1 MSGLDISFDIVAGD
15 SFSDVFRNLDR
26 QARGITDAVGGVGK
40 GLMGLSAGLGAAVGA
55 ATGVGLGY
63 LAGMEKAEIGLQTL
77 TGSAKETERI
87 MSDLQDFALN
97 TPFEFDGMVA
107 GTRRLIGMGMASGEA
122 TDMLKATA
130 DAVAAAG
137 GGGAELDGVITALG
151 QIQAKGKVSAEEM
164 NQLAERGIPAWK
176 ILGEEMGKTP
186 AQLMEMAAKGDLLAK
201 DALPA
206 LKQGFTDT
214 FGGAAAE
221 QADTFSGRLSNL
233 KEQAQILAGAFAEPI
248 FEPLSNAMGYI
259 VEKMTALSE
268 KFQGLSEPVR
278 TAITVGALLTPVLM
292 AIGAG
297 ALMLI
302 GFIPQIVAGFTAI
315 SAAVSFA
322 GPVLAALT
330 GPIGLIIGGLIALGV
345 GLVVAY
351 NKVGWFKEMVNAAW
365 QGIKSMWTASVK
377 FISDVTKQVMSAITS
392 FAKEQLGQ
400 FKDLWN
406 EHGSAILQMVK
417 NAFTGI
423 KITIELAMAAIKSIF
438 QVAWPIISN
447 VVKVAW
453 GLIKTVISN
462 GVAIITGLIDAGMSV
477 LKGDWSG
484 AWDALKGIAQ
494 DIWHNME
501 GFFKNIDLV
510 EIGKDIL
517 RGLIKGMGSM
527 AGSVLSKVKEI
538 ANIIPKG
545 VRDFLGIHSPVK
557 KSTPKTKEQAS
568 FIKKLLAEKPTVK
581 VVIA

>member
-1 MSGLDISFDIVAGD
+1 MSGLGISFDITAGD
-15 SFSDVFRNLDR
+15 SFSNVFKDLDR
-26 QARGITDAVGGVGK
+26 QTRGITEAVGNVGK
-40 GLMGLSAGLGAAVGA
+40 GLMGISAGLGAAVGA
-55 ATGVGLGY
+55 ATGVGLSY
-63 LAGMEKAEIGLQTL
+63 LAGMEKAEIGLETL

-122 TDMLKATA
+122 TEMLKATA

-137 GGGAELDGVITALG
+137 GGSAELDGVITALG
-151 QIQAKGKVSAEEM
+151 QIQAKGKISAEEM

-186 AQLMEMAAKGDLLAK
+186 AQLMEMASEGKLLAD

-206 LKQGFTDT
+206 LQKGFEDT

-221 QADTFSGRLSNL
+221 QASSFSGRLSNL
-233 KEQAQILAGAFAEPI
+233 KEQAQILAGTFAEPI
-248 FEPLSNAMGYI
+248 FEPLSNAMGYL
-259 VEKMTALSE
+259 VEKMTVLSE

-278 TAITVGALLTPVLM
+278 TAITVGALLTPILM

-297 ALMLI
+297 ALMII
-302 GFIPQIVAGFTAI
+302 GFIPQMVAGFTAI
-315 SAAVSFA
+315 TTAVSLA

-330 GPIGLIIGGLIALGV
+330 GPIGLIIGGLIALGA

-351 NKVGWFKEMVNAAW
+351 NKVGWFKDMVDEAW
-365 QGIKSMWTASVK
+365 QGIKNMWTASVN
-377 FISDVTKQVMSAITS
+377 FISDVTQSVMTAIVS
-392 FAKEQLGQ
+392 FVGSQLGQ
-400 FKDLWN
+400 FKALWN
-406 EHGSAILQMVK
+406 EHGAAILQMVK
-417 NAFTGI
+417 NSFTGI
-423 KITIELAMAAIKSIF
+423 KITIELTMAAIKSIF
-438 QVAWPIISN
+438 QAVWPIISN
-447 VVKVAW
+447 LVKVAW
-453 GLIKTVISN
+453 NIIKTVISN

-501 GFFKNIDLV
+501 GFFKNIDLF
-510 EIGKDIL
+510 EIGRDIL
-517 RGLIKGMGSM
+517 RGLIKGMSSM
-527 AGSVLSKVKEI
+527 AGAVADKVASI
-538 ANIIPKG
+538 ANIIPEG

-568 FIKKLLAEKPTVK
+568 FIKKLLAEKPSVK